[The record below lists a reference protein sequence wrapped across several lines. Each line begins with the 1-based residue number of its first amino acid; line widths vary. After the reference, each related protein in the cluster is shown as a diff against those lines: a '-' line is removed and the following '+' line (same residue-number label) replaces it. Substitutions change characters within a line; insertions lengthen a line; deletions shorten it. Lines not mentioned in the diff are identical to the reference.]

1 MLYRPWPSSGF
12 ESEAFAPHPVCAD
25 REFIRRITRP
35 VPGSRDD
42 AIAKLFQRVI
52 PKFVTVVATCMT
64 IVPAKR
70 AQLATFTIL
79 QPALIVLSI
88 FHTAAGF
95 TDGIQ

>member
-1 MLYRPWPSSGF
+1 VYYAVRFGP
-12 ESEAFAPHPVCAD
+12 AH
-25 REFIRRITRP
+25 
-35 VPGSRDD
+35 D
-42 AIAKLFQRVI
+42 AIAKLFQRVN
-52 PKFVTVVATCMT
+52 PKFVTAAATCVT